1 MVRADQSPTN
11 NLPGTCVLVSS
22 HYMKVPEHILWRLH
36 GVQRAFESRQVRR
49 RVLDTGCFGLHTIQL
64 PRSKTT
70 GKLRQSDASRYGEGC
85 IPSRFDKCK
94 MHRQPTLLRCPPR
107 PIAASP

>member
-1 MVRADQSPTN
+1 MVSAHQSPAN

-22 HYMKVPEHILWRLH
+22 HYMKGPEHILRHLY

-64 PRSKTT
+64 RGSKTT

-85 IPSRFDKCK
+85 IPSRFDNCK
-94 MHRQPTLLRCPPR
+94 MHRQPALLRCPPR
-107 PIAASP
+107 PIVASF